1 MRHDIGI
8 RISQKGHGGR
18 LNRHPWRE
26 AAHMAGPFALISP
39 PSAYPSPQIS
49 NGLYLGHFESY
60 TPGGL
65 PIGDGKIGRE
75 TGVSDY
81 GRQCIPVL
89 VCQPLAVMDE

>member
-1 MRHDIGI
+1 MRHEIGI

-18 LNRHPWRE
+18 LNRHPLRE

-39 PSAYPSPQIS
+39 PSAYPPPQIS
-49 NGLYLGHFESY
+49 KESYLGHFKPY

-81 GRQCIPVL
+81 GRQRIPVL
-89 VCQPLAVMDE
+89 VC